1 MARCGKRSLEALE
14 RLLSQ
19 FFRLFELAL
28 FIVRPA
34 DTDANNSIVPQNIE
48 STAHAIGAPIGF
60 IADTFDFFRR
70 GGFFLFF
77 LFPKALLFLFIPL
90 AGFFLPFQSS
100 ERLFPEILRTAFDR
114 RSRIALC
121 PRENHGLVERFRRA
135 KALRDAKAGI

>member
-28 FIVRPA
+28 FVVRPA

-48 STAHAIGAPIGF
+48 SPAHAIGAPIGF
-60 IADTFDFFRR
+60 IADTFNFFRR
-70 GGFFLFF
+70 SGFFRFF
-77 LFPKALLFLFIPL
+77 LFPKALLFLFIAL
-90 AGFFLPFQSS
+90 AGFCLAFESS
-100 ERLFPEILRTAFDR
+100 ERLLPEILRAALSR

-121 PRENHGLVERFRRA
+121 HCENYGLVERFRRV